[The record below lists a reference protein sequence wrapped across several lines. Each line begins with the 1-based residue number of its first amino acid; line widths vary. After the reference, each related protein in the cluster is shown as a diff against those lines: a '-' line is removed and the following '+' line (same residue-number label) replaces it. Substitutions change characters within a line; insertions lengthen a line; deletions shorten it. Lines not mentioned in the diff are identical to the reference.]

1 MCVKPYRRPAAT
13 TSPTPS
19 REIVRGAGPSGT
31 VSEDCWGIGALS
43 FTCVRHRVFHG
54 GAKSRLHAPGSS
66 GSATVGGERGT
77 PGGSRPSPIH
87 VWWRVARGGW
97 SVSGRYRASDS
108 VTTTRTHRMGQV
120 AGDLEGRAS
129 RNGGAGARIHDFK
142 ETNKGG
148 GSQAGDGTTRPTTC
162 FPARCG

>member
-1 MCVKPYRRPAAT
+1 M
-13 TSPTPS
+13 PS
-19 REIVRGAGPSGT
+19 REIVRGAEPSGT
-31 VSEDCWGIGALS
+31 VSEDCWVIGALS
-43 FTCVRHRVFHG
+43 FTCVRHWVFHG

-66 GSATVGGERGT
+66 GSAAVSGERRT
-77 PGGSRPSPIH
+77 LGGSRPSPIH

-129 RNGGAGARIHDFK
+129 RNGGVGAPSHDF
-142 ETNKGG
+142 EVTNE
-148 GSQAGDGTTRPTTC
+148 
-162 FPARCG
+162 